1 MSTILSNLLV
11 SSKPKEMKKLIKANV
26 AIIFGCCPK
35 IMYSAVQL
43 LPFDLSTFGTK
54 TSKDNKVT
62 IFEAI
67 FS

>member
-1 MSTILSNLLV
+1 MTFLKKEHQIQQKFIFEEIQHHGYNLRNLYGFIHN
-11 SSKPKEMKKLIKANV
+11 K
-26 AIIFGCCPK
+26 
-35 IMYSAVQL
+35 SAVRL